1 MASGDP
7 SLNWRCSLCDPEHQP
22 APEDPPEDEIWAARN
37 CQGSDEDGSHLAF
50 AFDSSLRRCPKAAI
64 DPLAMAWLDLFSR
77 WKAVGQLPEPGDWN
91 DQSAIIG
98 EAFLVLEIATLEQQQ
113 SNQQAATSKAA
124 YTPEEV

>member
-1 MASGDP
+1 
-7 SLNWRCSLCDPEHQP
+7 
-22 APEDPPEDEIWAARN
+22 
-37 CQGSDEDGSHLAF
+37 
-50 AFDSSLRRCPKAAI
+50 
-64 DPLAMAWLDLFSR
+64 MAWLDLFSR